1 MSSTTVTYNS
11 VGYWQLVRQN
21 GRFRRL
27 WIAQLISAAGDWF
40 NSVAVLGLVLQ
51 LTNSGLGA
59 SLVIL
64 CNTIPSFFLIP
75 LVGPI
80 VDRFDRRNL
89 MILTNLASTVAA
101 LLFLFVHDSSTLWL
115 VYLTTILLVVS
126 ASFFAPAS
134 SASIPNIVTSEELFA
149 ANALSGATWGV
160 MLMVGSALGGLVSVA
175 FGRQIA
181 FWINGASFLVAAILV
196 ATVEIPSP
204 KTTKAISPWRDFA
217 DGLDY
222 LRHYLP
228 AVSMVAI
235 ETGWGIAAGAFVLLS
250 VFGVEVF
257 KAGDAGIGFLYAA
270 RGLGAL
276 IGPFIVRAWVGHEVG
291 KFRKSICISFLI
303 SAVGYC
309 VFAASGWLNVLVLGC
324 LGLFIGHLGGGI
336 IWTLGSVMLQTT
348 TPDRLRGRVFAVNH
362 GLATL
367 TTGISTLFYGLA
379 LQANASPMVL
389 AVVGAALFGAYGLL
403 WGLVTAQ
410 GKFSLTASNMA
421 NAPENLAGKSQPTP
435 ELT

>member
-1 MSSTTVTYNS
+1 MSSRTVTYNS

-89 MILTNLASTVAA
+89 MVLTNLVSAVVA
-101 LLFLFVHDSSTLWL
+101 LLFLFVHDSSILWL

-181 FWINGASFLVAAILV
+181 FWINGASFLVAAILI
-196 ATVEIPSP
+196 ATVEIPNP

-228 AVSMVAI
+228 AVSIVAI

-257 KAGDAGIGFLYAA
+257 KAGDAGIGFLYSA
-270 RGLGAL
+270 RGLGVL
-276 IGPFIVRAWVGHEVG
+276 LGPFIVRASVAYDVG
-291 KFRKSICISFLI
+291 KFRKSILIAFLCT
-303 SAVGYC
+303 AVGYL
-309 VFAASGWLNVLVLGC
+309 VFAVSGWFNMLVLGC
-324 LGLFIGHLGGGI
+324 LGLFIGHIGGGI
-336 IWTLGSVMLQTT
+336 NWTLSSVMLQAT
-348 TPDRLRGRVFAVNH
+348 TPDRLRGRVFAVNS
-362 GLATL
+362 GLSTL
-367 TTGISTLFYGLA
+367 TTGISTLFFGLA
-379 LQANASPMVL
+379 LQANVMPIVL
-389 AVVGAALFGAYGLL
+389 AVAGAALFGVYELL
-403 WGLVTAQ
+403 WSFATGQ
-410 GKFSLTASNMA
+410 GTFSLTAANMA
-421 NAPENLAGKSQPTP
+421 APPEDFGTSYMSAEPT
-435 ELT
+435 

>member
-1 MSSTTVTYNS
+1 MSSTAVTHNS

-27 WIAQLISAAGDWF
+27 WIAQLISLGGDWF
-40 NSVAVLGLVLQ
+40 NSVAVLGLILQ
-51 LTNSGLGA
+51 LTSSGLGA

-64 CNTIPSFFLIP
+64 CNSIPSFFLIP

-80 VDRFDRRNL
+80 VDWFDRRNL
-89 MILTNLASTVAA
+89 MILTNLASAGVA

-115 VYLTTILLVVS
+115 AYLTTILLVVS
-126 ASFFAPAS
+126 ASFFGPAS
-134 SASIPNIVTSEELFA
+134 SASIPNIVTAEELFA

-175 FGRQIA
+175 FGRQVA
-181 FWINGASFLVAAILV
+181 FWINAASFLVAAILV

-204 KTTKAISPWRDFA
+204 KTTKAVSPWRDFA
-217 DGLDY
+217 DGLRY

-228 AVSMVAI
+228 AVSIVAI
-235 ETGWGIAAGAFVLLS
+235 ETGWGIASGVFVLLS

-276 IGPFIVRAWVGHEVG
+276 TGPFIMRAWLGDDIA
-291 KFRKSICISFLI
+291 KFRKGIYVSFLI
-303 SAVGYC
+303 TAAGYL
-309 VFAASGWLNVLVLGC
+309 VFAASGWLHVLALGC
-324 LGLFIGHLGGGI
+324 LSLFIAHIGGGT
-336 IWTLGSVMLQTT
+336 IWTLGSIMLQLT
-348 TPDRLRGRVFAVNH
+348 TPDRLRGRVFAVNN
-362 GLATL
+362 GLSTL
-367 TTGISTLFYGLA
+367 TTGLSTLLYGLA
-379 LQANASPMVL
+379 LQANASPMML

-410 GKFSLTASNMA
+410 GKFGLTASNLA
-421 NAPENLAGKSQPTP
+421 HAPEKLADK
-435 ELT
+435 L